1 MYPVVEHE
9 FINTLWESAVS
20 IYPPKIFWRVQ
31 CTNVPTK
38 QSSSKAYFEVWI
50 KNFWNYIIFTNLT
63 RKEKIEKDRRKDASK
78 LELTFVELP
87 LKLFLVKSVVQKI
100 CIHKHTQISK
110 FPTINLVRN
119 GLMYVVN
126 I

>member
-1 MYPVVEHE
+1 M
-9 FINTLWESAVS
+9 S

-31 CTNVPTK
+31 CSNVPTNQRVLLK
-38 QSSSKAYFEVWI
+38 LILKTETRFSE
-50 KNFWNYIIFTNLT
+50 NYTISQLLT
-63 RKEKIEKDRRKDASK
+63 DQKGKIEKDRRKDASK